1 MMKKLKLPVLFYGLW
16 AIFFILVP
24 IVLILFLGF
33 SVEESGKTVF
43 SFANFKR
50 FFSPIY
56 LSILWASFKLAFFS
70 TLICLLIGY
79 PFAWFI
85 AKKKNSDIY
94 MILIMIPMWM
104 NFLLR
109 TYAWLTLLGR
119 NGLVNSFLV
128 KIGIGQL
135 ELMYNNFSIMIGM
148 VYNYLPFMILPI
160 FTAITKLDY
169 GYIEAGYDLGA
180 TPQEVFR
187 KIIFPLTKGGVITGI
202 TMTFIPAISTFV
214 ISQLLGG
221 NNINLIG
228 NIIEQQFRYTGDWNF
243 GSAISIVLIIIILVL
258 IKFSLK
264 NADEDGI
271 EGGII

>member
-1 MMKKLKLPVLFYGLW
+1 MKKLKLPVLFYGLL

-24 IVLILFLGF
+24 IVLIVFLGF

-43 SFANFKR
+43 SLANFKR

-85 AKKKNSDIY
+85 AKKKNRDIY

>member
-1 MMKKLKLPVLFYGLW
+1 MKKLKLPVLFYGLW

-33 SVEESGKTVF
+33 SIEESGKTVF
-43 SFANFKR
+43 SLANFKR

>member
-1 MMKKLKLPVLFYGLW
+1 MKRFKLPVIVYGLW

-24 IVLILFLGF
+24 LLLILLLGF
-33 SVEESGKTVF
+33 SIDESGKTVF
-43 SFANFKR
+43 SLANFKR

-85 AKKKNSDIY
+85 AKKKNSDFY

-128 KIGIGQL
+128 KIGIGQP
-135 ELMYNNFSIMIGM
+135 ELMYNNFSIMVGM

-187 KIIFPLTKGGVITGI
+187 KVIFPLTKGGVITGI

-258 IKFSLK
+258 IKFSLQ

>member
-1 MMKKLKLPVLFYGLW
+1 MKKLKLPVLFYGLW

-43 SFANFKR
+43 SLANFKR

>member
-1 MMKKLKLPVLFYGLW
+1 MKKLKLPVLFYGLW

-24 IVLILFLGF
+24 IVLIVFLGF

-43 SFANFKR
+43 SLANFKR

-85 AKKKNSDIY
+85 AQKKNRDIY

-135 ELMYNNFSIMIGM
+135 ELMYNNFSIMVGM

>member
-1 MMKKLKLPVLFYGLW
+1 MKRFKLPVIVYGLW

-24 IVLILFLGF
+24 LLLILLLGF
-33 SVEESGKTVF
+33 SIDESGKTVF

-56 LSILWASFKLAFFS
+56 LSILWESFKLAFFS

-135 ELMYNNFSIMIGM
+135 ELMYNNFSIMVGM

-187 KIIFPLTKGGVITGI
+187 KVIFPLTKGGVITGI

-258 IKFSLK
+258 IKFSLQ

>member
-1 MMKKLKLPVLFYGLW
+1 MKKLKLPVLFYGLW

-43 SFANFKR
+43 SLANFKR

-135 ELMYNNFSIMIGM
+135 ELMYNNFSIMVGM

-264 NADEDGI
+264 NADEDGL

>member
-1 MMKKLKLPVLFYGLW
+1 MKRFKLPVIVYGLW

-24 IVLILFLGF
+24 LLLILLLGF
-33 SVEESGKTVF
+33 SIDESGKTVF

-85 AKKKNSDIY
+85 AKKKNSDFY

-128 KIGIGQL
+128 KIGIGQI
-135 ELMYNNFSIMIGM
+135 ELMYNNFSIMVGM

-187 KIIFPLTKGGVITGI
+187 KVIFPLTKGGVITGI

-258 IKFSLK
+258 IKFSLQ

>member
-1 MMKKLKLPVLFYGLW
+1 MKKLKLPVLFYGLW

-24 IVLILFLGF
+24 IVLIVFLGF

-43 SFANFKR
+43 SLANFKR

-128 KIGIGQL
+128 KIGIRQL
-135 ELMYNNFSIMIGM
+135 ELMYNNFSIMVGM

-187 KIIFPLTKGGVITGI
+187 KIIFPLTKGGIITGI

>member
-1 MMKKLKLPVLFYGLW
+1 MKRFKLPVIVYGLW

-24 IVLILFLGF
+24 LLLILLLGF
-33 SVEESGKTVF
+33 SIDESGKTVF
-43 SFANFKR
+43 SLANFKR

-56 LSILWASFKLAFFS
+56 LSILWASLKLAFFS

-85 AKKKNSDIY
+85 AKKKNSDFY

-135 ELMYNNFSIMIGM
+135 ELMYNNFSIMVGM

-187 KIIFPLTKGGVITGI
+187 KVIFPLTKGGVITGI

-258 IKFSLK
+258 IKFSLQ

>member
-1 MMKKLKLPVLFYGLW
+1 MKRVKLPVIVYGLW

-24 IVLILFLGF
+24 LLLILLLGF
-33 SVEESGKTVF
+33 SIDESGKTTF
-43 SFANFKR
+43 SLANFKR

-56 LSILWASFKLAFFS
+56 LSILWESFKLAFFS
-70 TLICLLIGY
+70 TLICLLVGY

-85 AKKKNSDIY
+85 AKKKNSDFY

-135 ELMYNNFSIMIGM
+135 ELMYNNFSIMVGM

-187 KIIFPLTKGGVITGI
+187 KVIFPLTKGGVVTGI

-228 NIIEQQFRYTGDWNF
+228 NIIEQQFRYTADWNF

-258 IKFSLK
+258 IKFSLQ
-264 NADEDGI
+264 NADENGI

>member
-1 MMKKLKLPVLFYGLW
+1 MKKLKLPVLFYGLW

-24 IVLILFLGF
+24 IVLIVFLGF

-43 SFANFKR
+43 SLANFKR

-85 AKKKNSDIY
+85 AQKKNRDIY

>member
-1 MMKKLKLPVLFYGLW
+1 MKKLKLPVLFYGLW

-24 IVLILFLGF
+24 IVLIVFLGF

-43 SFANFKR
+43 SLANFKR

-85 AKKKNSDIY
+85 AKKKNRDIY

-243 GSAISIVLIIIILVL
+243 GSAIRIVLIIIILVL

>member
-1 MMKKLKLPVLFYGLW
+1 MKRLKLPVLFYGLW

>member
-1 MMKKLKLPVLFYGLW
+1 MKKLKLPVLFYGLW

-43 SFANFKR
+43 SLANFKR

-135 ELMYNNFSIMIGM
+135 ELMYNNFSIMVGM

>member
-1 MMKKLKLPVLFYGLW
+1 MKRFKLPVIVYGLW

-24 IVLILFLGF
+24 LLLILLLGF
-33 SVEESGKTVF
+33 SIDESGKTVF

-85 AKKKNSDIY
+85 AKKKNSDFY

-135 ELMYNNFSIMIGM
+135 ELMYNNFSIMVGM

-187 KIIFPLTKGGVITGI
+187 KVIFPLTKGGVITGI

-258 IKFSLK
+258 IKFSLQ
-264 NADEDGI
+264 NANEDGI

>member
-1 MMKKLKLPVLFYGLW
+1 MKKLKLPVLFYGLW

>member
-1 MMKKLKLPVLFYGLW
+1 MKRLKLPVLFYGLW

-43 SFANFKR
+43 SLANFKR

-85 AKKKNSDIY
+85 AKKKNRDIY

>member
-1 MMKKLKLPVLFYGLW
+1 MKRFKLPVIVYGLW

-24 IVLILFLGF
+24 LLLILLLGF
-33 SVEESGKTVF
+33 SIDKSGKTVF

-85 AKKKNSDIY
+85 AKKKNSDFY

-135 ELMYNNFSIMIGM
+135 ELMYNNFSIMVGM

-187 KIIFPLTKGGVITGI
+187 KVIFPLTKGGVITGI

-258 IKFSLK
+258 IKFSLQ

>member
-1 MMKKLKLPVLFYGLW
+1 MKKLKLPVLFYGLW

-43 SFANFKR
+43 SLANFKR

-85 AKKKNSDIY
+85 AKKKNRDIY

-135 ELMYNNFSIMIGM
+135 ELMYNNFSIMVGM

>member
-1 MMKKLKLPVLFYGLW
+1 MKRFKLPVIVYGLW

-24 IVLILFLGF
+24 LLLILLLGF
-33 SVEESGKTVF
+33 SIDESGKTVF

-85 AKKKNSDIY
+85 AKKKNSDFY

-109 TYAWLTLLGR
+109 TYAWITLLGR

-135 ELMYNNFSIMIGM
+135 ELMYNNFSIMVGM

-187 KIIFPLTKGGVITGI
+187 KVIFPLTKGGVITGI

-258 IKFSLK
+258 IKFSLQ

>member
-1 MMKKLKLPVLFYGLW
+1 MKKIKLPVLFYGLW

-24 IVLILFLGF
+24 IVLIVFIGF

-43 SFANFKR
+43 SLANFKR

-56 LSILWASFKLAFFS
+56 LSILRASFKLAFFS

-135 ELMYNNFSIMIGM
+135 ELMYNNFSIMVGM

>member
-1 MMKKLKLPVLFYGLW
+1 MKRFKLPVIVYGLW

-24 IVLILFLGF
+24 LLLILLLGF
-33 SVEESGKTVF
+33 SIDESGKTVF

-85 AKKKNSDIY
+85 AKKKNSDFY

-135 ELMYNNFSIMIGM
+135 ELMYNNFSIMVGM

-180 TPQEVFR
+180 TPQGVFR
-187 KIIFPLTKGGVITGI
+187 KVIFPLTKGGVITGI

-258 IKFSLK
+258 IKFSLQ

>member
-1 MMKKLKLPVLFYGLW
+1 MKRFKLPVIVYGLW

-24 IVLILFLGF
+24 LLLILLLGF
-33 SVEESGKTVF
+33 SIDESGKTVF

-56 LSILWASFKLAFFS
+56 LSILCASFKLAFFS

-85 AKKKNSDIY
+85 AKKKNSDFY

-135 ELMYNNFSIMIGM
+135 ELMYNNFSIMVGM

-187 KIIFPLTKGGVITGI
+187 KVIFPLTKGGVITGI

-258 IKFSLK
+258 IKFSLQ

>member
-1 MMKKLKLPVLFYGLW
+1 MKKLKLPVLFYGLW

-24 IVLILFLGF
+24 IVLIVFLGF

-135 ELMYNNFSIMIGM
+135 ELMYNNFSIMVGM

>member
-1 MMKKLKLPVLFYGLW
+1 MKKLKLPVLFYGLW

-43 SFANFKR
+43 SLANFKR

-135 ELMYNNFSIMIGM
+135 ELMYNNFSIMVGM

-180 TPQEVFR
+180 KPQEVFR

>member
-1 MMKKLKLPVLFYGLW
+1 MKRLKLPVLFYGLW

-43 SFANFKR
+43 SLANFKR

-85 AKKKNSDIY
+85 EKKKNSDIY

-135 ELMYNNFSIMIGM
+135 ELMYNNFSIMVGM

>member
-1 MMKKLKLPVLFYGLW
+1 MKRVKLPVIVYGLW
-16 AIFFILVP
+16 AMFFILVP
-24 IVLILFLGF
+24 LLLILLLGF
-33 SVEESGKTVF
+33 SIDESGKTTF
-43 SFANFKR
+43 SLANFKR

-56 LSILWASFKLAFFS
+56 LSILWESFKLAFFS
-70 TLICLLIGY
+70 TLICLLVGY

-85 AKKKNSDIY
+85 AKKKNRDIY

-135 ELMYNNFSIMIGM
+135 ELMYNNFSIMVGM

-187 KIIFPLTKGGVITGI
+187 KVIFPLTKGGVVTGI

-258 IKFSLK
+258 IKFSLQ